1 MMQAVT
7 TQCAVR
13 RKGARAVYNALR
25 IQINHFEQAFVRL
38 HGRPPKGSIEKA
50 PLSATY
56 IQYRELKRAIRAD
69 AAQRIQAI
77 FRGWKT
83 RSSITIE
90 TNETDSKENPKMTEP
105 WNGKF
110 RNDVPQQET
119 NSDNHTSVVDIS
131 SMDENR
137 GPAEIIG
144 DPRVEENLL
153 QQQLSNHERDGASVE
168 STRNSE
174 ISTSFDSEYSVF
186 PEPIEDEL
194 GHLSLK
200 DLRKRKREL
209 KEQLKE
215 YDIQFTIEHGRMPN
229 KSEKEPIRYL
239 YNRYNALK
247 DRIAMKRS

>member
-7 TQCAVR
+7 TQCALR

-90 TNETDSKENPKMTEP
+90 TNEIESKEDPKMTEP

-110 RNDVPQQET
+110 RNDVPRQET
-119 NSDNHTSVVDIS
+119 NSDNHTSIVDIS

-144 DPRVEENLL
+144 E
-153 QQQLSNHERDGASVE
+153 QQQLSNHERDDASVE
-168 STRNSE
+168 STQNKE
-174 ISTSFDSEYSVF
+174 TSTTFDSEYSVF

-209 KEQLKE
+209 KKQLKE

-229 KSEKEPIRYL
+229 KSEKEPIRFL

>member
-1 MMQAVT
+1 MMQADT

-38 HGRPPKGSIEKA
+38 HGRPPKGSMEKA

-69 AAQRIQAI
+69 AAQRIQAL

-83 RSSITIE
+83 RSSNITN
-90 TNETDSKENPKMTEP
+90 TNETDSKENPKMTDP

-110 RNDVPQQET
+110 RNDVSQQDT
-119 NSDNHTSVVDIS
+119 NSDDQISIVDIS

-137 GPAEIIG
+137 GPVEIIG

-153 QQQLSNHERDGASVE
+153 QQLSNHERDDASVE

-174 ISTSFDSEYSVF
+174 TSTSFDSEYSVF